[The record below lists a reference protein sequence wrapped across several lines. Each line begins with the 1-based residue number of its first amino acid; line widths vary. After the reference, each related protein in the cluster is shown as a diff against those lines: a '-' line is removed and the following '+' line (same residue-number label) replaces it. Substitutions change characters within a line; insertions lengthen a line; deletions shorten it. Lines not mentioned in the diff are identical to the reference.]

1 MNEFDDELIQRRL
14 GSLSHAQLVERLVSL
29 ARRDDA
35 LRLAL
40 LAEAEAGADEL
51 DVRKLRKQLT
61 VRLRVSDRTYD
72 RRYARRYAGE
82 VDEALDVV
90 AALLDGGHAAA
101 AVELAEHCMK
111 RLDTALRHLDDSGG
125 YVGVGVDRLKE
136 LHHDACVRAGLDPAG
151 LARRLADWAL
161 AGDSDWEWFLD
172 SPTRYADV
180 LGDEGLEAFRQRV
193 EPEWQKLPALQPSR
207 EPIRAS
213 WDSRRFRVT
222 YVREGIARAGGSVDE
237 LVSVLA
243 HDLSSPRQFE
253 RIADALEAR
262 RSGARSARLA
272 RTRKQDPRACRA
284 SGSAARIVAAYLRDG
299 QVDDAVALAVR
310 AHTHAPSTTTYLEL
324 RTAAEA
330 LGDWPERRHGA
341 LERLRGADRFGG
353 RSSAVR
359 AQLAEGDL
367 DGAWADANE
376 AGCDD
381 GTWLEL
387 ADASRQ
393 NRPDEP
399 AASTG
404 GSSTPPSGERTTPAT
419 SGSSTCSRAGARH
432 STCTTARASSPPTLP
447 GSASSTSAGRDSS
460 PASTEPVSPESEH
473 RYPGR

>member
-1 MNEFDDELIQRRL
+1 M
-14 GSLSHAQLVERLVSL
+14 
-29 ARRDDA
+29 
-35 LRLAL
+35 
-40 LAEAEAGADEL
+40 
-51 DVRKLRKQLT
+51 
-61 VRLRVSDRTYD
+61 
-72 RRYARRYAGE
+72 
-82 VDEALDVV
+82 V

-111 RLDTALRHLDDSGG
+111 RLDGPSASRRFRGLCRL
-125 YVGVGVDRLKE
+125 GVDRLKE

-284 SGSAARIVAAYLRDG
+284 SGSA
-299 QVDDAVALAVR
+299 
-310 AHTHAPSTTTYLEL
+310 
-324 RTAAEA
+324 
-330 LGDWPERRHGA
+330 
-341 LERLRGADRFGG
+341 GADRCRLPSGRPGRRRRRAGGTCAYACALDDDVSRAPDRRRGARRLAGASSWRARAPARRRPVRRPVLRRPRAARRRRPRRGVGG
-353 RSSAVR
+353 RER
-359 AQLAEGDL
+359 GGLRRRHLA
-367 DGAWADANE
+367 GAGRRE
-376 AGCDD
+376 PPEP
-381 GTWLEL
+381 T
-387 ADASRQ
+387 
-393 NRPDEP
+393 PTTP